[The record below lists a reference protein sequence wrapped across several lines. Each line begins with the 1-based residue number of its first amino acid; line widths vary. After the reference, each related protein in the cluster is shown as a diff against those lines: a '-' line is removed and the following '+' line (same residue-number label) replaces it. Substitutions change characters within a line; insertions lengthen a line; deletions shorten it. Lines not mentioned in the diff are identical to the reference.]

1 LSIFKNIIL
10 FLSSFIFTSL
20 IDFLWHIILF
30 GNTYK
35 KGLEKIGNTV
45 DGNLKLKAIPGLA
58 SQILVVSCMSFIVL
72 YKNTNNDYLSAFLL
86 GAACGTLAITVY
98 GLVNYALIKNWGLD
112 ITILEVIWGPI
123 IGGLSGLFII
133 FIKSKLLA

>member
-1 LSIFKNIIL
+1 MTIIKNIIL
-10 FLSSFIFTSL
+10 FISAFIFTSL
-20 IDFLWHIILF
+20 VDIVWHVLLF

-35 KGLEKIGNTV
+35 KGLEKIANVT
-45 DGNLKLKAIPGLA
+45 DGNMKLKALPGLL
-58 SQILVVSCMSFIVL
+58 SQVLVVSSISFIVL

-133 FIKSKLLA
+133 FLKSKLLA